1 MNYFMEYGLD
11 TMSGKNKIVIELE
24 DTDVVNA
31 LSDLQGLDKEARESI
46 YDFMEFVA
54 SKKRG

>member
-1 MNYFMEYGLD
+1 MEYGLD